1 MYENQRTQIE
11 KFITSHPKL
20 CLKFDERNSLEF
32 QATSVKFVVDIVVIG
47 RALCSIFL

>member
-11 KFITSHPKL
+11 KCITSHPKL